1 MLKFPAFAVALV
13 AAILLTCSAMAGA
26 QSPGDQTKLTVKA
39 KVTPNKAGTKRNP
52 RAVKLSVQAGW
63 DHPAGLERPVVRQA
77 FAWFPRGSLYNGAKH
92 PRCSAR
98 TLDRRGPGACP
109 RKSLMGKA
117 TGVAWAD
124 TVRTKPRIVIVNGG
138 PRRVWLYT
146 TLYRPALVQKAV
158 PMYVSRTRGQWA
170 YKTRIVVPRVLQ
182 VVAGVPIALAS
193 FKATAGR
200 GDWLATTGCPKTR
213 RWRFKVR
220 TDYVGGGSSTF
231 TDSIRC
237 RR

>member
-1 MLKFPAFAVALV
+1 MPKLPALAVALV
-13 AAILLTCSAMAGA
+13 PALLLAHSATAGA
-26 QSPGDQTKLTVKA
+26 QTAADQTKLAVKA
-39 KVTPNKAGTKRNP
+39 KVTPNKAGTKRKP

-63 DHPAGLERPVVRQA
+63 DHPAGLERPVVTQA

-98 TLDRRGPGACP
+98 TLDRHGPGACP

-124 TVRTKPRIVIVNGG
+124 TIRTKPRIAIVNGG

-146 TLYRPALVQKAV
+146 TLYQPALVQKAV

-170 YKTRIVVPRVLQ
+170 YKTRIVVPDVLQ
-182 VVAGVPIALAS
+182 IVAGVPIALAS

-200 GDWLATTGCPKTR
+200 GDWLATTGCPRTR
-213 RWRFKVR
+213 RWKFMVR
-220 TDYVGGGSSTF
+220 TDYLGGGSSTF
-231 TDSIRC
+231 TDSIPC